1 VDDQHPTV
9 PTWTPAEPPQ
19 VRRPRLGSGM
29 AAAVMAAVLLFGGVG
44 LFAARQLSATGAG
57 AASPEAAATGLL
69 AALDRKDLDRAAQY
83 LDDEEGLLVSTYRD
97 RLVAALAG
105 RLTGATGGSLDD
117 LDLTA
122 RDVRFRRV
130 AGVGGDGVAV
140 VELAAGTV
148 GGRGPRGAKLELPV
162 EELNRRLAEQTK
174 GAVTAVRV
182 VTVRAGDRWRV
193 SLLAT
198 AAEHARAAARAGQPD
213 WARLGG
219 ADPAAPGAA
228 SPEAA
233 VRDLAAAVEGN
244 AEAAVDHLTPA
255 ERRVLGAYR
264 QSVPAGSMG
273 HLGDPRRVGLT
284 VERLTTRTEQVADG
298 VARVHLTGGTLR
310 PRPGSGG
317 QAHAEPLDLG
327 RLGAERGV
335 EPYLVAIQRDGTW
348 YPSLVFTAADW
359 ILTRTER
366 ERP

>member
-9 PTWTPAEPPQ
+9 PTWTPAEPPRA
-19 VRRPRLGSGM
+19 RRPRLGPGLV
-29 AAAVMAAVLLFGGVG
+29 AAVMAAVLLFGGVG

-83 LDDEEGLLVSTYRD
+83 LDDEEGLLVATYRD

-105 RLTGATGGSLDD
+105 RLTGTTGGSLDD

-130 AGVGGDGVAV
+130 ADLGGDGVAV

-148 GGRGPRGAKLELPV
+148 GGRGPRGARLELPV
-162 EELNRRLAEQTK
+162 EELNRRLAAQTK
-174 GAVTAVRV
+174 GAVSAVRV
-182 VTVRAGDRWRV
+182 VAVRAGDRWRV

-198 AAEHARAAARAGQPD
+198 AAEHARAAARAGGPD
-213 WARLGG
+213 WDRLGG
-219 ADPAAPGAA
+219 ADPAGAGA
-228 SPEAA
+228 DSPEAA
-233 VRDLAAAVEGN
+233 VRDLAAALEGN

-264 QSVPAGSMG
+264 RSVPAGAMG
-273 HLGDPRRVGLT
+273 HLGDPRRAGLS
-284 VERLTTRTEQVADG
+284 VEGLTTRTERVADG

-310 PRPGSGG
+310 PRPGQRG
-317 QAHAEPLDLG
+317 QANRAPLDLG
-327 RLGAERGV
+327 RLGADRGA
-335 EPYLVAIQRDGTW
+335 EPYLVTIQRDGTW
-348 YPSLVFTAADW
+348 YPSLVFTATDW
-359 ILTRTER
+359 MLNHTRR